1 MKIICVNGYARSG
14 KDTFC
19 NMAFFNRGLVYYYS
33 TIDEVKKFA
42 KILGWDGKKD
52 EKGRKL
58 LSDLK
63 DCLTE
68 YNDLPNKYV
77 LAQIKR
83 KLSIIIDPD
92 NSIFLVQMREPKEI
106 KQWCKNYN
114 AKSLLIRRPAI
125 EKKWGNHADD
135 GVLTNEYDYTIY
147 NDSTIEDLKEK
158 TIDFI
163 DKVRKEDWESYI

>member
-19 NMAFFNRGLVYYYS
+19 KIAFRERGLVYYYS

-77 LAQIKR
+77 LTQIRR
-83 KLSIIIDPD
+83 KLSVVIDPD
-92 NSIFLVQMREPKEI
+92 NSIFLVQMREPEEI
-106 KQWCKNYN
+106 KQWSKEYG
-114 AKSLLIRRPAI
+114 ARSLLINRPGT
-125 EKKWGNHADD
+125 EKTWGNHADD
-135 GVLTNEYDYTIY
+135 NITVNKYDYIIY
-147 NDSTIEDLKEK
+147 NDGSIEDLRTK
-158 TIDFI
+158 TINFI
-163 DKVRKEDWESYI
+163 DTIRKEEWESYI